1 MTPSLPF
8 LPPTDRLLAALQG
21 RGWVLRSQLA
31 LELGL
36 PIREVRIA
44 ANEAQGAILAGN
56 DGLKLTLEASQ
67 SEVDECCGRFSS
79 QVSAMTKRIV
89 ETRAIWESKTDVMTI
104 L

>member
-8 LPPTDRLLAALQG
+8 GNSTDRLLTALQG
-21 RGWVLRSQLA
+21 RGWVKRADLA

-36 PIREVRIA
+36 SVREVRIA

-67 SEVDECCGRFSS
+67 DEVDECCGRFSS
-79 QVSAMTKRIV
+79 QVSAMTTRIV
-89 ETRAIWESKTDVMTI
+89 ETRAVWESLHHETI
-104 L
+104 

>member
-31 LELGL
+31 SELGL
-36 PIREVRIA
+36 SIREVRIA

-56 DGLKLTLEASQ
+56 EGLKLTLEASQ
-67 SEVDECCGRFSS
+67 DEVDECCGRFSS

-89 ETRAIWESKTDVMTI
+89 ETRHVWESSQSVTTT
-104 L
+104 